1 MSALCRRSPRAACTG
16 SCCRLAANAQALG
29 LDRIGISATCPVFH
43 NLSYP
48 RIRRH
53 EVANDEGRITSTGAY
68 AIDTGKFTGRSPK
81 DKYVVQ
87 REPSAKNIWWGDVN
101 QPCTPAV
108 FDSLHRK
115 VTTHLSTKAD
125 RLYVFDGF
133 CGTSPASRKQVRVVT
148 ELAWQ
153 HHFVTNMFVR
163 PKDGDR
169 MSSTPD
175 FTILNGCKT
184 RNDQHEEQGLN
195 SECFVAFDIE
205 KACAVIGGTW
215 YGGEMKKGMFS
226 MMNYWLPLD
235 GIMTMHCS
243 ANVGKGGDTA
253 LFFGLSGTGKTTL
266 SADPEREL
274 IGDDEHGWDE
284 AGIFNL
290 EGGCYAKTI
299 DLDPAKEPEIY
310 AAVKEDALLENV
322 HVDAVTGDPDYS
334 DSTKTENGRV
344 SYPIRHIGN
353 AQAQSKGGHPRTV
366 IFLTCDAF
374 GVLPPIA
381 RLTREQAMYQFISGY
396 TAKVAGTE
404 RGVTEPSP
412 TFSACFG
419 AAFLP
424 LHPSVY
430 ADLLA
435 GKLEAHE
442 AQVYLINTG
451 WTGGAYGVGERIS
464 LAHTRA
470 CARAALSGELADA
483 ECSKEPVFGFEIPT
497 SVDGV
502 PASLLDARGS
512 WPDPAAYDAQAKK
525 LAGLFRAN
533 YQQFRDPT
541 KTDYGADGPIDQ

>member
-1 MSALCRRSPRAACTG
+1 MPCRRLSTTAHDI
-16 SCCRLAANAQALG
+16 G
-29 LDRIGISATCPVFH
+29 LTRVGINATCPVFH

-48 RIRRH
+48 RLRRH
-53 EVANDEGRITSTGAY
+53 EMANDEGVVTSSGAY

-81 DKYVVQ
+81 DKYVVK
-87 REPSAKNIWWGDVN
+87 RDPSSRHVWWGDVN
-101 QPCTPAV
+101 QPCTPQT
-108 FDSLHRK
+108 FDALHAN
-115 VTTHLSTKAD
+115 VASHLSTKAD
-125 RLYVFDGF
+125 QLYVFDGF
-133 CGTSPASRKQVRVVT
+133 CGTSPSSRKQVRIVT

-163 PKDGDR
+163 PQEGDR
-169 MSSTPD
+169 MSTTPD
-175 FTILNGCKT
+175 FTILNGCRT
-184 RNDQHEEQGLN
+184 TNAGFREHGLN

-243 ANVGKGGDTA
+243 ANVGKTGDTA

-266 SADPEREL
+266 SADPERKL

-284 AGIFNL
+284 EGIFNL

-310 AAVKEDALLENV
+310 AAIKEDALLENV
-322 HVDAVTGDPDYS
+322 YVDPVTGAPDYMN
-334 DSTKTENGRV
+334 STKTENGRV
-344 SYPIRHIGN
+344 SYPISHIDN
-353 AQAQSKGGHPRTV
+353 AQAQSKGGHPKTV

-374 GVLPPIA
+374 GILPPIA
-381 RLTREQAMYQFISGY
+381 KLTREQAMYQFISGY

-404 RGVTEPSP
+404 RGVTEPTP

-435 GKLEAHE
+435 VKLESHD

-451 WTGGAYGVGERIS
+451 WTGGPYGVGKRMT

-470 CARAALSGELADA
+470 CVKAALSGELTDR
-483 ECSKEPVFGFEIPT
+483 EHTHETVFGFAVPT
-497 SVDGV
+497 EVEGV
-502 PASLLDARGS
+502 PTALLDARQA
-512 WPDPAAYDAQAKK
+512 WEDTAAYDSQARA
-525 LAGLFRAN
+525 LAALFRAN
-533 YQQFRDPT
+533 YKQFRDPT
-541 KTDYGADGPIDQ
+541 KTDYEGHGPIIKTFS